1 MTARKRHN
9 CPRQLP
15 RTRGFSRGYAL
26 ASSALRSPGVVQPDR
41 SPQERP
47 RHPHPDR
54 RRTRRAP
61 DRRSSPRPPAR
72 RPHHRI
78 TGSPDHRITLPN
90 LKELRPGSKGD
101 SEVRMLFVFNPE
113 RNAVIL
119 VGGNKAGN
127 WSGWYRTAIKEA
139 EAAYQA
145 YTEEEA

>member
-1 MTARKRHN
+1 MSFKII
-9 CPRQLP
+9 
-15 RTRGFSRGYAL
+15 
-26 ASSALRSPGVVQPDR
+26 VV
-41 SPQERP
+41 E
-47 RHPHPDR
+47 
-54 RRTRRAP
+54 
-61 DRRSSPRPPAR
+61 PAR
-72 RPHHRI
+72 TWIHELRKCDRDTLTQIAAALDVLQTEGPALGRPLVDRI
-78 TGSPDHRITLPN
+78 TGSTLPN